1 MFKMCAGLAAWAL
14 LAFGA
19 AAQTAPV
26 VDGRAEISCTV
37 QANGRLA
44 DCRVLSETPEGQ
56 GFGEEALRAAA
67 QAQLSPQTRNRTRQ
81 GERVNFPVTFRLA
94 SDEEAAVGQDEAL
107 PQQGQDAGA
116 PRPDRQ

>member
-1 MFKMCAGLAAWAL
+1 MFRASAGLAAWAL

-19 AAQTAPV
+19 AAQTVPA

-37 QANGRLA
+37 QADGRLA

-67 QAQLSPQTRNRTRQ
+67 QAQLTPETRRRTRQ
-81 GERVNFPVTFRLA
+81 GARVNFPVTFRLA
-94 SDEEAAVGQDEAL
+94 SDEEAVVSQGDAPAR
-107 PQQGQDAGA
+107 QGQEATP
-116 PRPDRQ
+116 PRPDRR